1 MEFDLSEITAPFRM
15 QPGLSKMAPD
25 ARHTRL
31 LEPDST
37 LFHEKLS
44 VLCTHPDQ
52 ALLQVA
58 QFDTRPALHVLA
70 QQLAVEW
77 PQACTFADD
86 ILNLPTLGLQ
96 LNLQSLDVQVTAQ
109 CVVSDCVH
117 ALSHPQRVWAALSLF
132 LQDDLAVLD
141 GTSTQL
147 KMLAVC
153 VPSHWSPE
161 EKLACH
167 WRLYMRRWPTTPCYC
182 KPRNRSQN
190 WSRHPALRVGNALY
204 GHCSPAGNTTVTPN
218 VRSQDIGLTRQK
230 HWASSS
236 GSG

>member
-1 MEFDLSEITAPFRM
+1 MEFDLFEITAPFRM

-44 VLCTHPDQ
+44 VLCTHLDQ

-86 ILNLPTLGLQ
+86 NPQ
-96 LNLQSLDVQVTAQ
+96 PA
-109 CVVSDCVH
+109 
-117 ALSHPQRVWAALSLF
+117 HPGAAAES
-132 LQDDLAVLD
+132 AVA
-141 GTSTQL
+141 GC
-147 KMLAVC
+147 A
-153 VPSHWSPE
+153 
-161 EKLACH
+161 
-167 WRLYMRRWPTTPCYC
+167 
-182 KPRNRSQN
+182 
-190 WSRHPALRVGNALY
+190 
-204 GHCSPAGNTTVTPN
+204 GHRP
-218 VRSQDIGLTRQK
+218 VRGE
-230 HWASSS
+230 
-236 GSG
+236 